1 MRLVFIVFMI
11 VTVTLLVIITAL
23 VIRTYLS
30 GVGNAED
37 LTDLIKWLTT
47 GSLGGY
53 LAKVAQ
59 KKIEVAEPKEEPK
72 PEPRSLPSPP
82 PVMGVN
88 GIVVDR
94 FFESGKKTLSECGIW
109 KDNKFVFYFKGL
121 ELPWRNNEVEVS
133 RIPSGTFQAIAAK
146 RPNGKFSIRFLD
158 VIGRTWILIHIA
170 NYLREIRGCIA
181 PGLHFKD
188 IDGDGVMDVS
198 DSLKVMQALEKHFPL
213 GTELTVWVRD
223 KFT

>member
-1 MRLVFIVFMI
+1 MI
-11 VTVTLLVIITAL
+11 VTVTLLVIIAAL
-23 VIRTYLS
+23 VIRTHLS

-37 LTDLIKWLTT
+37 LSDLIKWLTT

-59 KKIEVAEPKEEPK
+59 KKIETTEPEKEK
-72 PEPRSLPSPP
+72 QRLPEPP
-82 PVMGVN
+82 PVFGVD

-109 KDNKFVFYFKGL
+109 KNNKFVFYFKGL

-158 VIGRTWILIHIA
+158 VVGRTWILIHIA
-170 NYLREIRGCIA
+170 NYLRDIRGCIA
-181 PGLHFKD
+181 PGLRFED
-188 IDGDGVMDVS
+188 IDGDGVMDVA
-198 DSLKVMQALEKHFPL
+198 DSLRVMRELEKQFPL